1 MGNTESIS
9 SKPTANDSELG
20 QKEIPHSAI
29 SIQPGSDPNQLQI
42 IEAILPQQLQQIK
55 EQQNHQEE
63 DRDNDNEERW
73 NSSTNRDE
81 NMIPIHL
88 GSSPILIPPG
98 SYKVT
103 SPQKITRN
111 ELADDILS
119 PTRSSSL
126 LKQNDY
132 EAKHLIKNII
142 DLNSEVT
149 EATAAVY
156 YYFKTKTIEDE
167 MTPSG
172 RAHEVIQYIK
182 SELRNG
188 NSMPA
193 YQFLETAKAVIPAL
207 QEEAGLKLEADI
219 LSDNGSDN
227 SSITIPSLQHQP
239 SITDQAAAIFQF
251 LDDAKNNIDSKS
263 TNSRDPVD
271 SNTLYE
277 NLTDGNDL
285 SYNIFRRM
293 EQNNQQKL
301 ISTDGSVSEMDLEFV
316 EHFDSA
322 FNEFLFYHPK
332 LVAKNPTLIK
342 NLRIYK
348 LQKLL
353 QHNDVIEQN
362 FMAKLDS
369 SNDNKKD
376 AEEAM
381 HNQLK
386 EALKK
391 KAARQTYLQSEVNGT
406 NWSTK
411 KIQSDLR
418 WKLFMYSEG
427 RAKRQI
433 KLLEQFERIPEV
445 KTRKEMIQL
454 IPARPCGTKLQ
465 NTIKA
470 SLIAEGSSERNSL
483 SSKQEEQLRELQI
496 ENPVVKAEI
505 EILQQKLDRL
515 QNEANKSNWVSSA
528 LVKIDKDTILQL
540 KKRFEEKEGI
550 VL

>member
-316 EHFDSA
+316 GHFDSA
-322 FNEFLFYHPK
+322 FSEFLFYHPK